1 MAVIF
6 GTILVLAGFA
16 CAVYGVLLVA
26 WANPTTPLP
35 MFTSAPSR
43 PRASVLL
50 NVGAVA
56 LVIWGANLMTPEIGA
71 WAFVLLTI
79 AVLGPFIVI
88 RAWHNGRVARGAQR

>member
-16 CAVYGVLLVA
+16 FAVYGVLLVA

-43 PRASVLL
+43 PRH
-50 NVGAVA
+50 
-56 LVIWGANLMTPEIGA
+56 
-71 WAFVLLTI
+71 
-79 AVLGPFIVI
+79 PFC
-88 RAWHNGRVARGAQR
+88 

>member
-35 MFTSAPSR
+35 LFTSPPSR

-56 LVIWGANLMTPEIGA
+56 LVIWGANLLTPDIGA
-71 WAFVLLTI
+71 WAFVLLI
-79 AVLGPFIVI
+79 VAVLLPFFVI
-88 RAWHNGRVARGAQR
+88 RTWHNGRVGAGTQG

>member
-16 CAVYGVLLVA
+16 CGIYAVLQLV
-26 WANPTTPLP
+26 WANPAVPLP
-35 MFTSAPSR
+35 LFTSPPSR

-56 LVIWGANLMTPEIGA
+56 LVIWGANLMTPDIGA
-71 WAFVLLTI
+71 WAFVLLI
-79 AVLGPFIVI
+79 VAVLLPFLVI
-88 RAWHNGRVARGAQR
+88 RAWHNGLVAARW

>member
-16 CAVYGVLLVA
+16 CGTFGVLLVA
-26 WANPTTPLP
+26 RANPTTPLP
-35 MFTSAPSR
+35 LFASPPSR

-56 LVIWGANLMTPEIGA
+56 LVIWGANLMTPDIGA
-71 WAFVLLTI
+71 WAFVLLI
-79 AVLGPFIVI
+79 AAVLVPFIVI
-88 RAWHNGRVARGAQR
+88 RAWHNRRVATAS

>member
-16 CAVYGVLLVA
+16 CGIFGVLSVA
-26 WANPTTPLP
+26 WANPTAPLP
-35 MFTSAPSR
+35 LFTSPPSR

-56 LVIWGANLMTPEIGA
+56 LVIWGANLMTPDIGA
-71 WAFVLLTI
+71 WAFVLLI
-79 AVLGPFIVI
+79 AAVLVPFIVI
-88 RAWHNGRVARGAQR
+88 RTWHNRRVAARA

>member
-1 MAVIF
+1 M
-6 GTILVLAGFA
+6 
-16 CAVYGVLLVA
+16 
-26 WANPTTPLP
+26 
-35 MFTSAPSR
+35 
-43 PRASVLL
+43 L